1 MNFCEKIREFRNF
14 GRFRENKFSRISRN
28 FFKLAKFA
36 KINELS
42 KHCKRNHDP
51 EKDLEVTIVDYGIEK
66 LEERERMEDKIICRL
81 QTHQCNKGGMNLDT
95 HAYAKEMYN
104 LWAQVNSKT

>member
-1 MNFCEKIREFRNF
+1 MADRWSKHKYDI
-14 GRFRENKFSRISRN
+14 KSRPEQ
-28 FFKLAKFA
+28 
-36 KINELS
+36 NELS

-51 EKDLEVTIVDYGIEK
+51 EKDLEVTIVDDGIEK
-66 LEERERMEDKIICRL
+66 LEERERMEDKIMCRL